1 MLQQKRSYLKLIN
14 IRKGLMKMKEVQ
26 LHEILIANP
35 YLIEE
40 GCIFLESEVNLS
52 GKRCD
57 LLFLDKNNRKL
68 YVEVKLKVN
77 VSAVGQL
84 IRYDGLANNPDV
96 RFMLVG
102 LTFGAGLKEGLEK
115 HGYEYKEIILDEVK
129 ENITIHKRKVSRN
142 KSKFENVDQ
151 LIQTFSPREQ
161 QIAKEIFEYAYN
173 LEEVYYYLSDGI
185 MIRRATRLYKFL
197 SITTKGNRVLFHV
210 PTKMRDSVFE
220 KYKDK
225 IKIYIPVDLRYKNQI
240 DIELRDIPSLD
251 GVKDLINC
259 AYRERE

>member
-1 MLQQKRSYLKLIN
+1 
-14 IRKGLMKMKEVQ
+14 MKEVQ
-26 LHEILIANP
+26 FHEILISNP
-35 YLIEE
+35 DLIEE
-40 GCIFLESEVNLS
+40 GCVFLESEVNLS

-77 VSAVGQL
+77 DSAVGQL
-84 IRYDGLANNPDV
+84 IRYDGLANNPDA

-102 LTFGAGLKEGLEK
+102 LTFVAGLKEGLEK

-129 ENITIHKRKVSRN
+129 ENITIHKKKVPRN
-142 KSKFENVDQ
+142 KSKFENVYQ

-161 QIAKEIFEYAYN
+161 QIAKEIFDYAYG
-173 LEEVYYYLSDGI
+173 LEDVYYYLSDGI
-185 MIRRATRLYKFL
+185 MIRRATRRYKFL

-220 KYKDK
+220 RFRDK
-225 IKIYIPVDLRYKNQI
+225 IKIFIPVDPRDKNQI
-240 DIELRDIPSLD
+240 DIELKNIISLES
-251 GVKDLINC
+251 VKELIYC
-259 AYRERE
+259 AYQERE